1 MKLTVAS
8 SPHIRGNF
16 RTNRIMADVVI
27 ALLPGL
33 AVGIWKFGVRAL
45 LLTMV
50 TIASAV
56 AAEWLYSV
64 VTKTRNT
71 IVDGSAAVT
80 GLLLAMTLPSTV
92 PYWQAAIGSVFAMVV
107 VKALCGGLG
116 QNIFNPALAARAL
129 MLLLWPVSMVR
140 FMEPGVDGVSAA
152 TPLHHMV
159 MPALP
164 EQSLLDMFLGN
175 TPGTIGEIST
185 LALLLGGAYLIY
197 RKVISI
203 RIPAAYLGT
212 VAVLTLV
219 FSRTEEPLMWM
230 LYSLVSGGVVLG
242 AFFMATDYATSPVT
256 PKGQIIYGIGCGVLT
271 VIFRYYGLFP
281 EGVTYAILL
290 MNACVWV
297 IDRYTAPR
305 RFGCQACRR
314 ELPVDVHL
322 GVKKEGR

>member
-16 RTNRIMADVVI
+16 RTNRIMLDVVL
-27 ALLPGL
+27 ALLPAL
-33 AVGIWKFGVRAL
+33 AVGIWVLGIRAL
-45 LLTMV
+45 LV
-50 TIASAV
+50 TLVSVVSAV

-71 IVDGSAAVT
+71 IVDGSAVVT
-80 GLLLAMTLPSTV
+80 GMLLAMTLPATV
-92 PYWQAAIGSVFAMVV
+92 PYWQVAVGSVFAIVI

-116 QNIFNPALAARAL
+116 QNIFNPALAGRAL
-129 MLLLWPVSMVR
+129 LMLLWPVSMVR
-140 FMEPGVDGVSAA
+140 YEGLDGVTAA

-164 EQSLLDMFLGN
+164 EESLMDMFLGN
-175 TPGTIGEIST
+175 IPGSIGEISA
-185 LALLLGGAYLIY
+185 LALLLGGAYLVY
-197 RKVISI
+197 RKVISL

-219 FSRTEEPLMWM
+219 FYKTDDPIGWM
-230 LYSLVSGGVVLG
+230 LYSLLGGGVMLG
-242 AFFMATDYATSPVT
+242 AIFMATDYATSPAT
-256 PKGQIIYGIGCGVLT
+256 PAGQIVYGIGCGALT
-271 VIFRYYGLFP
+271 ILFRYYGLFP

-290 MNACVWV
+290 MNAFVWV

-305 RFGCQACRR
+305 RFGT
-314 ELPVDVHL
+314 
-322 GVKKEGR
+322 KKGGAEK